1 MTSPSHHVAHT
12 LTTTGVKLAR
22 NLLTLKC
29 TMTANTSANGEL
41 APSIKVENLSYSFPD
56 GSSGLIDVSLSL
68 PPGSRTLLI
77 GANGAGKTTLLRLL
91 SGKRM
96 APARTVALA
105 GVDPF
110 LHGLEGVT
118 YLGVEWVLNPI
129 VRTDIAVPELL
140 ASVGGDA
147 YSERRDELVKILDI
161 DVEWRMHAVSDG
173 ERRRVQLAMGL
184 LRPWKILLLDE
195 VTVDL
200 DLLSRYNFLQ
210 FLKRETESRPC
221 TIVYATHILDNLAEW
236 PTHLVHMSLGKVKK
250 WGAIEDIEIKA
261 TAGKSGNSKLGD
273 IVMQWLQEDLDERG
287 PRKGFGSE
295 GKTYQSY
302 EGLGGYGHEGT
313 KH

>member
-1 MTSPSHHVAHT
+1 
-12 LTTTGVKLAR
+12 
-22 NLLTLKC
+22 
-29 TMTANTSANGEL
+29 
-41 APSIKVENLSYSFPD
+41 
-56 GSSGLIDVSLSL
+56 
-68 PPGSRTLLI
+68 
-77 GANGAGKTTLLRLL
+77 
-91 SGKRM
+91 M
-96 APARTVALA
+96 APAGTIQVA

-110 LHGLEGVT
+110 LDGLEGVT

-147 YSERRDELVKILDI
+147 FPERRYELVRILDI
-161 DVEWRMHAVSDG
+161 DVDWRMHAVSDG

-210 FLKRETESRPC
+210 FLRRETETRTC

-236 PTHLVHMSLGKVKK
+236 PTHLVHMSLGRVKK
-250 WGAIEDIEIKA
+250 WGAVGEIEVEGSAA
-261 TAGKSGNSKLGD
+261 TAGKSGNSRLGD

-302 EGLGGYGHEGT
+302 DGLGGYGHEGSYGLQEE
-313 KH
+313 